1 MSLLNYGKCLL
12 MTLYKEIYLLLFFL
26 FIVIH
31 YSSLM
36 NMWRKLYAALILVF
50 LWDLQLKQI
59 SILLSSSRQRGCMH
73 E

>member
-1 MSLLNYGKCLL
+1 

-36 NMWRKLYAALILVF
+36 NMWRKLYAALVLVF
-50 LWDLQLKQI
+50 LCDLQLEQI
-59 SILLSSSRQRGCMH
+59 SIPLSSSRQRGCMH